1 MLAPALIL
9 ALSSLH
15 LPARLGTVS
24 SDDHTDEPATMF
36 RAKPRKGEFERM
48 FSLEARFGIATPTG
62 LVGVAAELDFI
73 PQLGLGCGVGANVV
87 GAEYACWLRARPLID
102 RHRALTLS
110 SGFSSAPFTQNE
122 TTQAGVF
129 GIFTG
134 AFSSMREGPGP
145 NDRVFAQAYWLN
157 TDLGYE
163 SRRDAF
169 LFRVFGGVAALMN
182 PSDGVEQY
190 SSSPDVVRA
199 DPPMS
204 AMAYV
209 GVGLGFTE

>member
-9 ALSSLH
+9 AFSGLS
-15 LPARLGTVS
+15 LPAQLGTVS
-24 SDDHTDEPATMF
+24 SEDHTDEPATMF
-36 RAKPRKGEFERM
+36 RAEPPRSEFDRW
-48 FSLEARFGIATPTG
+48 FSLEARFGVAAPTG
-62 LVGVAAELDFI
+62 LVGIAAELSFI
-73 PQLGLGCGVGANVV
+73 PQLGLGCGLGGNVV
-87 GAEYACWLRARPLID
+87 GAEYACWLCVRPIIG

-110 SGFSSAPFTQNE
+110 SGFSTAPFTQNE
-122 TTQAGVF
+122 ATQAGVF

-145 NDRVFAQAYWLN
+145 NERVFEQAYWLN

-163 SRRDAF
+163 SRHDAF
-169 LFRVFGGVAALMN
+169 QFRVFGGVAALMN

-190 SSSPDVVRA
+190 SSSPDAVRA

>member
-9 ALSSLH
+9 AFSGLG
-15 LPARLGTVS
+15 LPAQLATAS
-24 SDDHTDEPATMF
+24 SEDHTDEPATMF
-36 RAKPRKGEFERM
+36 RAKPPKGEFERW
-48 FSLEARFGIATPTG
+48 FSLEARFGVAAPTG
-62 LVGVAAELDFI
+62 LVGIAAELAFI
-73 PQLGLGCGVGANVV
+73 PQLGLGCGLGTNLF
-87 GAEYACWLRARPLID
+87 GAEYACWLRARPVIG

-110 SGFSSAPFTQNE
+110 SGFSTAPFTQSE
-122 TTQAGVF
+122 TTQDGVF

-134 AFSSMREGPGP
+134 PLSSMREGPGP
-145 NDRVFAQAYWLN
+145 DERVYKQAYWLN

-169 LFRVFGGVAALMN
+169 VFRVFGGVAALMN
-182 PSDGVEQY
+182 PNDGVVQH
-190 SSSPDVVRA
+190 SSSPDAVHA
-199 DPPMS
+199 DPPVS